1 MPHLAQKLI
10 ALIISI
16 LVLPLMVWVGV
27 WLFLKLGRGIF
38 FVQQR
43 VGKGERL
50 FLLYKFK
57 TMQTTFDAEENLL
70 PDKERLTPWGRW
82 LRKTSLDE
90 LPQLWNVIKGDMN
103 LVGPRPLLPE
113 YLPLYNPQQQKR
125 HLVKPGITGWA
136 QVKGRNALSWQER
149 FALDVWYVAHRSW
162 YLDLKI
168 LWLTFM
174 KVFKKQDGDV
184 LSEPFKGNE

>member
-1 MPHLAQKLI
+1 MPHLVQKLI
-10 ALIISI
+10 ALTISI
-16 LVLPLMVWVGV
+16 LVLPLMVWVGL
-27 WLFLKLGRGIF
+27 WLFLKLGRNIF

-43 VGKGERL
+43 VGKGGRL
-50 FLLYKFK
+50 FFLYKFK
-57 TMQTTFDAEENLL
+57 TMQTTFDAEGNLL

-113 YLPLYNPQQQKR
+113 YLPLYNLQQQKR

-162 YLDLKI
+162 HLDLKI
-168 LWLTFM
+168 LWLTFL
-174 KVFKKQDGDV
+174 KIFKKQDGDV